1 MPKVKSKLVT
11 AVVKGYANIVGRR
24 LPTFQSDVYF
34 REVAGKT
41 IMSLKPK
48 QPKRSKSY
56 STFLNW
62 LWCIVDLMYRGMTL
76 GKFNQWKRFYW
87 WARDAGLTVKG
98 SVERATKTKI
108 TGYKKNMGYY
118 AFFMKKGLTWD
129 LEKYFSDYLKAKWR
143 INSCAWKDEV
153 MEIEAEIVH
162 KELVWI
168 PREPRIL
175 KVERV
180 RL

>member
-11 AVVKGYANIVGRR
+11 AVVKGYANIIGRR

-48 QPKRSKSY
+48 QPKRTHSY

-62 LWCIVDLMYRGMTL
+62 LWCIVDLMYRGMTE
-76 GKFNQWKRFYW
+76 GQFNQWKRYYW
-87 WARDAGLTVKG
+87 WARDAGLTKKG
-98 SVERATKTKI
+98 SEDRATKAKI
-108 TGYKKNMGYY
+108 TGYKKNIGYY
-118 AFFMKKGLTWD
+118 AFFMKRGLHFD
-129 LEKYFSDYLKAKWR
+129 LEKYFWSYLKGKWR
-143 INSCAWKDEV
+143 VNRHEYKDE
-153 MEIEAEIVH
+153 MIEIEAELVH
-162 KELVWI
+162 QELVWI